1 MLFTWPGYHT
11 YFKAF
16 LQLKIPLIG
25 WVFFMSIIIMD
36 NFISC
41 ILFHLELFLFGD
53 LLYEYLMLY
62 HALLIHEYCLY
73 HRDFFLSLWYDIII
87 GMILLF
93 GVCVCVCVCIILI
106 DFHFNFHLVNA
117 FISWDNMLICHKRI
131 FIDLETCMLLNS
143 PMHFI
148 SILYNWLRE
157 VYYDR

>member
-1 MLFTWPGYHT
+1 MLFTWLGYHT

-16 LQLKIPLIG
+16 LQLKRPFIG

-62 HALLIHEYCLY
+62 HALLIHEDCLY
-73 HRDFFLSLWYDIII
+73 QRDIFLSLWYDIII
-87 GMILLF
+87 GMIFLF
-93 GVCVCVCVCIILI
+93 GIYIYIILI

-117 FISWDNMLICHKRI
+117 FISWDNMFICHKRI